1 MTCNQHVSV
10 KLCFIDLIS
19 GTEKMSFPSYVPLFR
34 LSITSKELKGWFTI
48 KNNLILNW
56 TFTPGTLYTVSF
68 RPAGLIIKIVD
79 NFKLSGFPGSKMFRP
94 AFVLI
99 KCPTTPKM
107 KVTKLMTS
115 R

>member
-1 MTCNQHVSV
+1 MVYY
-10 KLCFIDLIS
+10 K
-19 GTEKMSFPSYVPLFR
+19 K
-34 LSITSKELKGWFTI
+34 

-56 TFTPGTLYTVSF
+56 TFTPGALYTVSF
-68 RPAGLIIKIVD
+68 RPAGPIIKIVD
-79 NFKLSGFPGSKMFRP
+79 NLKLSGFPGSKMFRP

-99 KCPTTPKM
+99 KCPTTLKM